1 MDSNIVFS
9 DVVHGDWTVH
19 DNEVV
24 ISSEEVLPAVTKTEV
39 ISDAE
44 KVSGEEQSHE
54 NDEVIDIESHSDLED
69 LDKEPTNNIHES
81 MHPSSAPMP
90 HDPNVYMSP
99 QYFESVVRQ
108 EPIPQQ
114 FLYYPGFAH
123 GYSVSSTYHQPFV
136 SMVRQKKTS
145 ALATVLGYSLR
156 PPVPTQHI
164 AQSHIDYVPRYPFGY
179 ENQYS
184 QQVDV
189 NYNEL
194 INEEQ
199 DVKISCTIS
208 KNPHENKS
216 TRFEN
221 VEEKDCCRENVSCI
235 PSRPIPSFGLSTE
248 ETSNDFSTG
257 ASHGKSKEARQ
268 NHRIA
273 RVADY
278 VDGGLLDGGISR
290 HQTDEALGTDN
301 GDTGAIEVE
310 SEDENDE
317 IVVVDDEGDIGA
329 APTTAVSDKDDA
341 EEAATS
347 SGGTKHQKSPL
358 EKLLLQPVKKR
369 LYSEYPPF
377 AVAFSAIGNPPL
389 PSGQHPPSPKRMQFY
404 QPPAQQHL
412 ARNTPPPG
420 FAQPYGMGMRPH
432 EEETRQIM
440 NLDSQQ
446 THNSSP
452 TSSWNQPYPMTN
464 LNAYQQRGPNIYAAP
479 VPPQMVHQNGPPGV
493 VPTSNPYYP
502 APGPPPSH
510 HHIQPQAPMM
520 PPGMHGQ
527 QQQQQPYYNTQSP
540 LTGSSASMNYG
551 SSQMPVPPPATN
563 GSTPIFNFSKP
574 RSSNEGSSANGGGHR
589 RKKHNDLSSPRYN
602 SNGSEDVDGS
612 IFPDMSDFP
621 LLDVVQSKAKKDA
634 GRKPCRP
641 HLCEQSRMLISRVC
655 HFHREFVKRLP
666 SRHPL
671 ANSPFSK
678 PDQWTSQIMGI
689 SLATVR
695 KCIDMAVDEEV
706 FTRCTDKNL
715 VNLTPSERAE
725 REELL
730 SKLSTVFEDEKTLG
744 AGTAGMTIAEYS
756 PRRSYSNTLVRQSTD
771 DKSSNSS
778 FANGADYGSSETTL
792 LNLDDHSNHSKDFA
806 STPTAELN
814 NGGQIYEELG
824 SIGGGTQ
831 ESEDKSTPA
840 VETPKRGRP
849 RKTPGM
855 PAKSSSKQH
864 QSQEDS
870 EMSEDKEE
878 HEKKTEDEDETTE
891 ESEKKSE
898 ETEQLVL
905 AAERDDDAASSEGTN
920 RSETATPEPAAD
932 TSVAKK
938 TRAAARRK
946 NTRTIEEELPAAAKK
961 KRGSVTA
968 ATAGVPGLDDENS
981 DHKMVTR
988 ARSRQP

>member
-1 MDSNIVFS
+1 
-9 DVVHGDWTVH
+9 
-19 DNEVV
+19 
-24 ISSEEVLPAVTKTEV
+24 
-39 ISDAE
+39 
-44 KVSGEEQSHE
+44 
-54 NDEVIDIESHSDLED
+54 
-69 LDKEPTNNIHES
+69 
-81 MHPSSAPMP
+81 
-90 HDPNVYMSP
+90 
-99 QYFESVVRQ
+99 
-108 EPIPQQ
+108 
-114 FLYYPGFAH
+114 
-123 GYSVSSTYHQPFV
+123 
-136 SMVRQKKTS
+136 
-145 ALATVLGYSLR
+145 
-156 PPVPTQHI
+156 
-164 AQSHIDYVPRYPFGY
+164 
-179 ENQYS
+179 
-184 QQVDV
+184 
-189 NYNEL
+189 
-194 INEEQ
+194 
-199 DVKISCTIS
+199 
-208 KNPHENKS
+208 
-216 TRFEN
+216 
-221 VEEKDCCRENVSCI
+221 
-235 PSRPIPSFGLSTE
+235 
-248 ETSNDFSTG
+248 
-257 ASHGKSKEARQ
+257 
-268 NHRIA
+268 
-273 RVADY
+273 
-278 VDGGLLDGGISR
+278 
-290 HQTDEALGTDN
+290 
-301 GDTGAIEVE
+301 
-310 SEDENDE
+310 
-317 IVVVDDEGDIGA
+317 
-329 APTTAVSDKDDA
+329 
-341 EEAATS
+341 
-347 SGGTKHQKSPL
+347 
-358 EKLLLQPVKKR
+358 
-369 LYSEYPPF
+369 
-377 AVAFSAIGNPPL
+377 
-389 PSGQHPPSPKRMQFY
+389 
-404 QPPAQQHL
+404 
-412 ARNTPPPG
+412 
-420 FAQPYGMGMRPH
+420 
-432 EEETRQIM
+432 
-440 NLDSQQ
+440 
-446 THNSSP
+446 
-452 TSSWNQPYPMTN
+452 
-464 LNAYQQRGPNIYAAP
+464 
-479 VPPQMVHQNGPPGV
+479 
-493 VPTSNPYYP
+493 
-502 APGPPPSH
+502 
-510 HHIQPQAPMM
+510 
-520 PPGMHGQ
+520 
-527 QQQQQPYYNTQSP
+527 
-540 LTGSSASMNYG
+540 
-551 SSQMPVPPPATN
+551 
-563 GSTPIFNFSKP
+563 
-574 RSSNEGSSANGGGHR
+574 
-589 RKKHNDLSSPRYN
+589 
-602 SNGSEDVDGS
+602 
-612 IFPDMSDFP
+612 
-621 LLDVVQSKAKKDA
+621 
-634 GRKPCRP
+634 
-641 HLCEQSRMLISRVC
+641 
-655 HFHREFVKRLP
+655 
-666 SRHPL
+666 
-671 ANSPFSK
+671 
-678 PDQWTSQIMGI
+678 MGI